1 MSGVPIIPAPIAIGG
16 EKDWC
21 PIKVIGPCI
30 AAPIVVV
37 MAVCCLFSM
46 FVLPLYCLHRNVMA
60 CFRAD
65 DLLIARCLAS
75 VHLRRMLRDG
85 SWEGYV
91 DFAIS

>member
-1 MSGVPIIPAPIAIGG
+1 MAMGG

-37 MAVCCLFSM
+37 MAVCSHFFLI
-46 FVLPLYCLHRNVMA
+46 FVLLLFALQELLYHGCG
-60 CFRAD
+60 AD
-65 DLLIARCLAS
+65 AYLLARCLAS
-75 VHLRRMLRDG
+75 IHLRRMLRYR
-85 SWEGYV
+85 SWKRYV